1 MAYRGSRKSILES
14 PSTEERNLSCGN
26 SRLVAVA
33 NFLSCRSV
41 VKGVGFVGTIR
52 GGTPMHILH
61 QQGRRLTLAALLCL
75 ICRCILSVTGP
86 SPTIEQQIKNVLL
99 TAKVVNSRQS
109 NKGITNPWRLPLTD
123 VT

>member
-1 MAYRGSRKSILES
+1 MAYRGSSKTVLES
-14 PSTEERNLSCGN
+14 PSTEERNLKCGN

-75 ICRCILSVTGP
+75 ICPCIVRAADQTRF
-86 SPTIEQQIKNVLL
+86 IKEQIKNFLL
-99 TAKVVNSRQS
+99 TAKLVNTHQS
-109 NKGITNPWRLPLTD
+109 NKGITNPRTTTLL
-123 VT
+123 